1 MTNMTFAVTYY
12 QHLVDSG
19 CDKET
24 AAKVV
29 TSLGLEIDT
38 RIDSKFKAFEAKLDA
53 IETKFEAKFDAIDIK
68 FDAIETKFD
77 AKFDALGSKITT
89 MQWMM
94 GVMFTLLVLIN
105 AGSFLFKH

>member
-38 RIDSKFKAFEAKLDA
+38 RIDSKFKT
-53 IETKFEAKFDAIDIK
+53 IEAKFDAIDIKFDAIETK